1 MLEAQRE
8 VEAML
13 SEHRPFEEIER
24 RIESL
29 PLPDAQHAA
38 LWLLAWA
45 EQDARTRRRVA
56 TEALAYVADRGRRCP
71 L

>member
-1 MLEAQRE
+1 VLDAQRE
-8 VEAML
+8 VEAMTAQG
-13 SEHRPFEEIER
+13 RPFGEIEE

-29 PLPDAQHAA
+29 PLPDDQLAA

-56 TEALAYVADRGRRCP
+56 IEALAHSADC
-71 L
+71 

>member
-8 VEAML
+8 VEAMVVD
-13 SEHRPFEEIER
+13 HRPFEEIER

-29 PLPDAQHAA
+29 PLPEAERAA

-45 EQDARTRRRVA
+45 EQDARTRRPVA
-56 TEALAYVADRGRRCP
+56 TEALAYVAD
-71 L
+71 

>member
-1 MLEAQRE
+1 LLEAVRQ

-13 SEHRPFEEIER
+13 AERRSFEEIEQ

-29 PLPDAQHAA
+29 PLRDDQRAA

-45 EQDARTRRRVA
+45 EQDRPTHRRVA
-56 TEALAYVADRGRRCP
+56 IETIAHVADD
-71 L
+71 